1 MATRKPRGGLGK
13 GLDALLGE
21 KKDPVI
27 VVTPESE
34 EAISELDINKIQAGV
49 YQPRTQMDTASLE
62 ELAQSIKEQGIIS
75 PIIVRPISKTK
86 YEIIA
91 GERRFR
97 ASKIAGLKKVPVI
110 VRQISDEKAL
120 AWALIENIQRENLNP
135 LEEATGIQRLISEF
149 SMTHE
154 SAAHAI
160 GRSRTATSNLLRLL
174 NLAKP
179 VQELLMDNKLS
190 MGQARALLSLEPA
203 MQVAVA
209 HEIIAKGLS
218 VRQVETLV
226 GQLEAKKQKV
236 KAKVAER
243 SSNGNNDTLRL
254 EENLSNAIG
263 AKVKV
268 SANQKGKGKLVI
280 EFSSYDQLDGII
292 AHFGQFD

>member
-1 MATRKPRGGLGK
+1 MAVKKTRGGLGK

-27 VVTPESE
+27 VLTDKPEDTV
-34 EAISELDINKIQAGV
+34 AELDVSKIQAGA
-49 YQPRTQMDTASLE
+49 YQPRTLMDQSSLE
-62 ELAQSIKEQGIIS
+62 ELAESIKEQGLIS
-75 PIIVRPISKTK
+75 PILVRPISKTK

-97 ASKIAGLKKVPVI
+97 ASKLAGLKKVPVLI
-110 VRQISDEKAL
+110 RKISDEKAL

-135 LEEATGIQRLISEF
+135 LEEAMGIHRLISEF

-154 SAAHAI
+154 AASQAI

-179 VQELLMDNKLS
+179 VQDFLMANKIS
-190 MGQARALLSLEPA
+190 MGHARALLPLEPA

-209 HEIIAKGLS
+209 QEVISKGLS

-226 GQLEAKKQKV
+226 NQLETKKQKP
-236 KAKVAER
+236 KEAPRALKKD
-243 SSNGNNDTLRL
+243 SDTVRL
-254 EENLSNAIG
+254 EEDLSNAIG
-263 AKVKV
+263 ATVKLT
-268 SANQKGKGKLVI
+268 ANRKGKGKLII
-280 EFSSYDQLDGII
+280 EFSNYDQLDGII

>member
-1 MATRKPRGGLGK
+1 MAVKKTRGGLGK

-27 VVTPESE
+27 VLTDKPEDTI
-34 EAISELDINKIQAGV
+34 AELDISKIQAGA
-49 YQPRTQMDTASLE
+49 YQPRTLMDQSSLE
-62 ELAQSIKEQGIIS
+62 ELAESIKEQGLIS
-75 PIIVRPISKTK
+75 PILVRPISKTK

-97 ASKIAGLKKVPVI
+97 ASKLAGLKKVPVLI
-110 VRQISDEKAL
+110 RKISDEKAL

-135 LEEATGIQRLISEF
+135 LEEAMGIHRLISEF

-154 SAAHAI
+154 AASQAI

-179 VQELLMDNKLS
+179 VQDFLMANKIS
-190 MGQARALLSLEPA
+190 MGHARALLPLEPA

-209 HEIIAKGLS
+209 QEVISKGLS
-218 VRQVETLV
+218 VRQVETIV
-226 GQLEAKKQKV
+226 NQLETKKQKT
-236 KAKVAER
+236 KEAPRALKKD
-243 SSNGNNDTLRL
+243 SDTVRL
-254 EENLSNAIG
+254 EEDLSNAIG
-263 AKVKV
+263 ATVKLT
-268 SANQKGKGKLVI
+268 ANRKGKGKLII
-280 EFSSYDQLDGII
+280 EFSNYDQLDGII

>member
-27 VVTPESE
+27 VVTPENDDS
-34 EAISELDINKIQAGV
+34 ISELDVNKIQAGV
-49 YQPRTQMDTASLE
+49 YQPRTQMDSTSLE
-62 ELAQSIKEQGIIS
+62 ELAQSIKEQGLIS

-110 VRQISDEKAL
+110 VRKISDEKAL

-135 LEEATGIQRLISEF
+135 LEEAAGIQRLISEF

-154 SAAHAI
+154 SAAQAI
-160 GRSRTATSNLLRLL
+160 GRSRAATSNLLRLL

-179 VQELLMDNKLS
+179 VQELLMSNKLS
-190 MGQARALLSLEPA
+190 MGQARALLALEPA

-209 HEIIAKGLS
+209 QEVISKGLS

-226 GQLEAKKQKV
+226 GQLESKKQK
-236 KAKVAER
+236 AKTALHTPK
-243 SSNGNNDTLRL
+243 SDNDTVRL

-268 SANQKGKGKLVI
+268 SANQKGKGRLVI

>member
-1 MATRKPRGGLGK
+1 MAVKKTRGGLGK

-27 VVTPESE
+27 VLTDKPEDTI
-34 EAISELDINKIQAGV
+34 AELDVSKIQAGA
-49 YQPRTQMDTASLE
+49 YQPRTLMDQSSLE
-62 ELAQSIKEQGIIS
+62 ELAESIKEQGLIS
-75 PIIVRPISKTK
+75 PILVRPISKTK

-97 ASKIAGLKKVPVI
+97 ASKLAGLKKVPVLI
-110 VRQISDEKAL
+110 RKISDEKAL

-135 LEEATGIQRLISEF
+135 LEEAMGIHRLISEF

-154 SAAHAI
+154 AASQAI

-179 VQELLMDNKLS
+179 VQDFLMANKIS
-190 MGQARALLSLEPA
+190 MGHARALLPLEPA

-209 HEIIAKGLS
+209 QEVISKGLS

-226 GQLEAKKQKV
+226 NQLETKKQKP
-236 KAKVAER
+236 KEAPRALKKD
-243 SSNGNNDTLRL
+243 SDTVRL
-254 EENLSNAIG
+254 EEDLSNAIG
-263 AKVKV
+263 ATVKLT
-268 SANQKGKGKLVI
+268 ANRKGKGKLII
-280 EFSSYDQLDGII
+280 EFSNYDQLDGII

>member
-1 MATRKPRGGLGK
+1 MAVKKTRGGLGK

-27 VVTPESE
+27 VLTDKPEDTV
-34 EAISELDINKIQAGV
+34 AELDISKIQAGA
-49 YQPRTQMDTASLE
+49 YQPRTLMDQSSLE
-62 ELAQSIKEQGIIS
+62 ELAESIKEQGLIS
-75 PIIVRPISKTK
+75 PLLVRPNSKTK

-97 ASKIAGLKKVPVI
+97 ASKLAGLKKVPVLI
-110 VRQISDEKAL
+110 RKISDEKAL

-135 LEEATGIQRLISEF
+135 LEEAMGIHRLISEF

-154 SAAHAI
+154 AASQAI

-179 VQELLMDNKLS
+179 VQDFLMANKIS
-190 MGQARALLSLEPA
+190 MGHARALLPLEPA

-209 HEIIAKGLS
+209 QEVISKGLS

-226 GQLEAKKQKV
+226 NQLETKKQKP
-236 KAKVAER
+236 KEAPRALKKD
-243 SSNGNNDTLRL
+243 SDTVRL
-254 EENLSNAIG
+254 EEDLSNAIG
-263 AKVKV
+263 ATVKLT
-268 SANQKGKGKLVI
+268 ANRKGKGKLII
-280 EFSSYDQLDGII
+280 EFSNYDQLDGII

>member
-1 MATRKPRGGLGK
+1 MAVKKTRGGLGK

-27 VVTPESE
+27 VLTDKPEDTV
-34 EAISELDINKIQAGV
+34 AELDISKIQAGA
-49 YQPRTQMDTASLE
+49 YQPRTLMDQSSLE
-62 ELAQSIKEQGIIS
+62 ELAESIKEQGLIS
-75 PIIVRPISKTK
+75 PILVRPISKTK

-97 ASKIAGLKKVPVI
+97 ASKLAGLKKVPVLI
-110 VRQISDEKAL
+110 RKISDEKAL

-135 LEEATGIQRLISEF
+135 LEEAMGIHRLLSEF

-154 SAAHAI
+154 AASQAI

-179 VQELLMDNKLS
+179 VQDFLMANKIS
-190 MGQARALLSLEPA
+190 MGHARALLPLEPA

-209 HEIIAKGLS
+209 QEVISKGLS

-226 GQLEAKKQKV
+226 NQLETKKQKP
-236 KAKVAER
+236 KEAPRALKKD
-243 SSNGNNDTLRL
+243 SDTVRL
-254 EENLSNAIG
+254 EEDLSNAIG
-263 AKVKV
+263 ATVKLT
-268 SANQKGKGKLVI
+268 ANRKGKGKLII
-280 EFSSYDQLDGII
+280 EFSNYDQLDGII

>member
-1 MATRKPRGGLGK
+1 MAVKKTRGGLGK

-27 VVTPESE
+27 VLTDKPEDTV
-34 EAISELDINKIQAGV
+34 AELDISKIQAGA
-49 YQPRTQMDTASLE
+49 YQPRTLMDQSSLE
-62 ELAQSIKEQGIIS
+62 ELAESIKEQGLIS
-75 PIIVRPISKTK
+75 PILVRPISKTK

-97 ASKIAGLKKVPVI
+97 ASKLAGLKKVPVLI
-110 VRQISDEKAL
+110 RKISDEKAL

-135 LEEATGIQRLISEF
+135 LEEAMGIHRLISEF

-154 SAAHAI
+154 AASQAI

-179 VQELLMDNKLS
+179 VQDFLMANKIS
-190 MGQARALLSLEPA
+190 MGHARALLPLEPA

-209 HEIIAKGLS
+209 QEVISKGLS

-226 GQLEAKKQKV
+226 NQLETKKQKP
-236 KAKVAER
+236 KEAPRALKKD
-243 SSNGNNDTLRL
+243 SDTVRL
-254 EENLSNAIG
+254 EEDLSNAIG
-263 AKVKV
+263 ATVKLT
-268 SANQKGKGKLVI
+268 ANRKGKGKLII
-280 EFSSYDQLDGII
+280 EFSNYDQLDGII

>member
-1 MATRKPRGGLGK
+1 MAVKKTQGGLGK

-27 VVTPESE
+27 VLTDKPEDTI
-34 EAISELDINKIQAGV
+34 AELDISKIQAGA
-49 YQPRTQMDTASLE
+49 YQPRTLMDQSSLE
-62 ELAQSIKEQGIIS
+62 ELAESIKEQGLIS
-75 PIIVRPISKTK
+75 PILVRPISKTK

-97 ASKIAGLKKVPVI
+97 ASKLAGLKKVPVLI
-110 VRQISDEKAL
+110 RKISDEKAL

-135 LEEATGIQRLISEF
+135 LEEAMGIHRLISEF

-154 SAAHAI
+154 AASQAI

-179 VQELLMDNKLS
+179 VQDFLMANKIS
-190 MGQARALLSLEPA
+190 MGHARALLPLEPA

-209 HEIIAKGLS
+209 QEVISKGLS

-226 GQLEAKKQKV
+226 NQLETKKQKT
-236 KAKVAER
+236 KEAPRALKKD
-243 SSNGNNDTLRL
+243 SDTVRL
-254 EENLSNAIG
+254 EEDLSNAIG
-263 AKVKV
+263 ATVKLT
-268 SANQKGKGKLVI
+268 ANRKGKGKLII
-280 EFSSYDQLDGII
+280 EFSNYDQLDGII

>member
-1 MATRKPRGGLGK
+1 MAVKKTRGGLGK

-27 VVTPESE
+27 VLTDKPEDTI
-34 EAISELDINKIQAGV
+34 AELDISKIQAGA
-49 YQPRTQMDTASLE
+49 YQPRTLMDQSSLE
-62 ELAQSIKEQGIIS
+62 ELAESIKEQGLIS
-75 PIIVRPISKTK
+75 PILVRPISKTK

-97 ASKIAGLKKVPVI
+97 ASKLAGLKKVPVLI
-110 VRQISDEKAL
+110 RKISDEKAL

-135 LEEATGIQRLISEF
+135 LEEAMGIHRLISEF

-154 SAAHAI
+154 AASQAI

-179 VQELLMDNKLS
+179 VQDFLMANKIS
-190 MGQARALLSLEPA
+190 MGHARALLPLEPA

-209 HEIIAKGLS
+209 QEVISKGLS
-218 VRQVETLV
+218 VRQIETLV
-226 GQLEAKKQKV
+226 NQLETKKQKT
-236 KAKVAER
+236 KEAPRALKKD
-243 SSNGNNDTLRL
+243 SDTVRL
-254 EENLSNAIG
+254 EEDLSNAIG
-263 AKVKV
+263 ATVKLT
-268 SANQKGKGKLVI
+268 ANRKGKGKLII
-280 EFSSYDQLDGII
+280 EFSNYDQLDGII

>member
-1 MATRKPRGGLGK
+1 MAVKKTRGGLGK

-27 VVTPESE
+27 VLTDKPEDTV
-34 EAISELDINKIQAGV
+34 AELDVSKIQAGA
-49 YQPRTQMDTASLE
+49 YQPRTLMDQGSLE
-62 ELAQSIKEQGIIS
+62 ELAESNKEQGLIS
-75 PIIVRPISKTK
+75 PILVRPISKTK

-97 ASKIAGLKKVPVI
+97 ASKLAGLKKVPVLI
-110 VRQISDEKAL
+110 RKISDEKAL

-135 LEEATGIQRLISEF
+135 LEEAMGIHRLISEF

-154 SAAHAI
+154 AASQAI

-179 VQELLMDNKLS
+179 VQDFLMANKIS
-190 MGQARALLSLEPA
+190 MGHARALLPLEPA

-209 HEIIAKGLS
+209 QEVISKGLS

-226 GQLEAKKQKV
+226 NQLETKKQKP
-236 KAKVAER
+236 KEAPRALKKD
-243 SSNGNNDTLRL
+243 SDTVRL
-254 EENLSNAIG
+254 EEDLSNAIG
-263 AKVKV
+263 ATVKLT
-268 SANQKGKGKLVI
+268 ANRKGKGKLII
-280 EFSSYDQLDGII
+280 EFSNYDQLDGII

>member
-1 MATRKPRGGLGK
+1 MAVKKTRGGLGK

-27 VVTPESE
+27 VLTDKPEDTV
-34 EAISELDINKIQAGV
+34 AELDISKIQAGA
-49 YQPRTQMDTASLE
+49 YQPRTLMDQSSLE
-62 ELAQSIKEQGIIS
+62 ELAESIKEQGLIS
-75 PIIVRPISKTK
+75 PILVRPVSKTK

-97 ASKIAGLKKVPVI
+97 ASKLAGLKKVPVLI
-110 VRQISDEKAL
+110 RKISDEKAL

-135 LEEATGIQRLISEF
+135 LEEAMGIHRLISEF

-154 SAAHAI
+154 AASQAI

-179 VQELLMDNKLS
+179 VQDFLMANKIS
-190 MGQARALLSLEPA
+190 MGHARALLPLEPA

-209 HEIIAKGLS
+209 QEVISKGLS

-226 GQLEAKKQKV
+226 NQLETKKQKP
-236 KAKVAER
+236 KEAPRALKKD
-243 SSNGNNDTLRL
+243 SDTVRL
-254 EENLSNAIG
+254 EEDLSNAIG
-263 AKVKV
+263 ATVKLT
-268 SANQKGKGKLVI
+268 ANRKGKGKLII
-280 EFSSYDQLDGII
+280 EFSNYDQLDGII